1 MKRFALSLVTLAFA
15 GCVPL
20 VVPSVSAPGPSGGAG
35 APAAA
40 RSAPAGD
47 VRGRDRATV
56 DAVAR
61 AILEQVNAAR
71 ERAGTRALLE
81 DPALRRA
88 AQRYAQE
95 LARRGELDHDSP
107 VPGRHTFRDRLA
119 AEGAHPRLAG
129 ENLALLTET
138 ARGLPRHVVK
148 LWLTSPGHRYN
159 LLDPKFTHTGIGVW
173 LGPES
178 VWYVAE
184 EYATTP

>member
-1 MKRFALSLVTLAFA
+1 MKRLALALISLALA
-15 GCVPL
+15 GCMPI
-20 VVPSVSAPGPSGGAG
+20 VVPVAAPSGTSRGSASERVAPVSGGA
-35 APAAA
+35 AHDA
-40 RSAPAGD
+40 
-47 VRGRDRATV
+47 ATV
-56 DAVAR
+56 NAVSR

-71 ERAGTRALLE
+71 ARAGTRALLE
-81 DPALRRA
+81 DPALQRA

-129 ENLALLTET
+129 ENLALLTEN
-138 ARGLPRHVVK
+138 ARGLAPHVVK
-148 LWLTSPGHRYN
+148 LWLNSPGHRSN
-159 LLDPKFTHTGIGVW
+159 LLEPKFTRTGIGVW

-184 EYATTP
+184 DYATSP